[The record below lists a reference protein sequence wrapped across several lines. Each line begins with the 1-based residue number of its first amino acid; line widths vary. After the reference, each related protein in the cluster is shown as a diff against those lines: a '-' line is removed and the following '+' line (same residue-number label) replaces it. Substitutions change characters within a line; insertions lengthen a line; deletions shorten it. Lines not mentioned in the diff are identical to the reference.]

1 MQFYENKTAL
11 GSSAAVYSLLLGRKE
26 RKDTGPIGPQ
36 VLPDVS
42 DISRTL

>member
-1 MQFYENKTAL
+1 MQFYCHKTAL
-11 GSSAAVYSLLLGRKE
+11 GSSAAMYSLLLVRKE
-26 RKDTGPIGPQ
+26 RKGNGPIGPQ